1 MDFGLNGKFA
11 LVMGAG
17 SGLGA
22 ACAKALAKEGA
33 HVVMVG
39 RRIEALEARAA
50 EIRAIAPQAQ
60 CTPFVWDISDPIRA
74 AEQVAEIRRRAGP
87 IQVLVN
93 NTGGPPPTPAAG
105 QPVELWTT
113 QFQSMVASLIA
124 ITDAVLPDMQQA
136 QWGRIITIASSGV
149 VSPIPNLALSNALR
163 SALVGWSKTL
173 SRELAAKGITV
184 NMALPGRIATDRL
197 RFLDESKAKRESK
210 PIEQVIA
217 DSQGAIPMG
226 RYGHPD
232 EFGAAVAFLASQ
244 AAAYITGSM
253 IRVDGGMIA
262 SI

>member
-1 MDFGLNGKFA
+1 MDFGLNGRVA
-11 LVMGAG
+11 LVLGAG

-50 EIRAIAPQAQ
+50 EIRTLAPQAQ
-60 CTPFVWDISDPIRA
+60 CTPFVWDISDPTRA
-74 AEQVAEIRRRAGP
+74 SEQVAEIRRRVGP

-163 SALVGWSKTL
+163 SQ
-173 SRELAAKGITV
+173 
-184 NMALPGRIATDRL
+184 N
-197 RFLDESKAKRESK
+197 
-210 PIEQVIA
+210 
-217 DSQGAIPMG
+217 
-226 RYGHPD
+226 
-232 EFGAAVAFLASQ
+232 
-244 AAAYITGSM
+244 
-253 IRVDGGMIA
+253 IR
-262 SI
+262 SH